1 MGCWMLFFCGWMLF
15 FRGWVVRC
23 FFSWVSGW
31 LCGFYF
37 LVGRWVVERMLF
49 FGGLVDVLFCGW
61 MFYLVGGRM
70 FFLWVGI
77 CDLFNQLV
85 TDVIIQQQKRKTKIL
100 SNQQPIG

>member
-1 MGCWMLFFCGWMLF
+1 MVGWMLF
-15 FRGWVVRC
+15 FGGWGGGC
-23 FFSWVSGW
+23 YFSVGGW
-31 LCGFYF
+31 
-37 LVGRWVVERMLF
+37 M
-49 FGGLVDVLFCGW
+49 DVLFGGW